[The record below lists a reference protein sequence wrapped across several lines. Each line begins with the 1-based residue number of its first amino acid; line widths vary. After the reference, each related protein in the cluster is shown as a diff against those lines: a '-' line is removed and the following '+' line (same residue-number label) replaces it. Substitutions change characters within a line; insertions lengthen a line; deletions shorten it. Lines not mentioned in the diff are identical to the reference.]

1 MASALGTDEKRAWL
15 GKFYR
20 GTSNSTLLGRLEAE
34 NDKQVAAMQSGGA
47 MTGTSAN
54 GHSVQFA
61 SPSSGGTSFG
71 MMAALCAEMIR
82 RYTEASDYLIST
94 GIVAPTDAQI
104 YVEMLAQLI
113 ACDSF
118 SSDYS
123 LLRSGVGVQIA

>member
-1 MASALGTDEKRAWL
+1 VVVTTDYKRAWL
-15 GKFYR
+15 GRLYR
-20 GTSNSTLLGRLEAE
+20 ATNVATLLGRLEAE
-34 NDKQVAAMQSGGA
+34 SDARVAATSSGGTI
-47 MTGTSAN
+47 TGTSAN

-61 SPSSGGTSFG
+61 SPDSGSTSFG
-71 MMAALCAEMIR
+71 EMAALCAEMIR

-104 YVEMLAQLI
+104 YVQMLAQLI

-123 LLRSGVGVQIA
+123 GLRYSGSTQVA